1 VISSVFI
8 DVCNHCNKK
17 YSQKGEVLQCDLCG
31 HWVHASCEGI
41 KRDQYRQLSQL
52 ASSLQNIY
60 YCKLNECANRV
71 KLIVGEWI
79 HSKAE
84 DSDAETSNSLKNE
97 QEAINASIQTITT
110 KIQKLNNTSTELS
123 TKVDKLQEQFHTTQ
137 TTVPT
142 SQSSNVRD
150 ASSAAM
156 KAIEEIADRERR
168 KNNIIVYNLIEGE
181 TKEADKDSALVLLN
195 YILDGI

>member
-1 VISSVFI
+1 MLSA
-8 DVCNHCNKK
+8 
-17 YSQKGEVLQCDLCG
+17 LQCDLCG

-41 KRDQYRQLSQL
+41 KRDQYCQLSQL
-52 ASSLQNIY
+52 ASSLQYISH

-71 KLIVGEWI
+71 KLIVGEWM

-84 DSDAETSNSLKNE
+84 DSDAETSNNLKNE
-97 QEAINASIQTITT
+97 QEAINASIQTIAT
-110 KIQKLNNTSTELS
+110 KIQELNNTSTELS
-123 TKVDKLQEQFHTTQ
+123 TKVNKLQEQFHTTQ
-137 TTVPT
+137 TKVPT

-181 TKEADKDSALVLLN
+181 NKEADKDSALA
-195 YILDGI
+195 